1 MSAAIRS
8 GMNRVIFKLGAVM
21 SLAGLM
27 AGANMSRAQDMG
39 PMMPHEGGKIVTAFA
54 NDFGP
59 DAEGHFVFTSVTPQ
73 WINLEYT
80 STRGLKST
88 RTIDAHDRQKA
99 HVYVTGFADTM
110 PAMIPGTTSLGISG
124 EALVELRDQGSTVL
138 AIIYDTKMRQLKG
151 QLKLAKKR
159 VKVPIIVE
167 DRLLEVPAVQAT
179 GQFGTGSRTA
189 QGQFLFLDNQNNPL
203 MLESIVKYSWE
214 DQPRIERIVR
224 VTAGAS
230 MRSEME
236 QALETLRKYDIY
248 GIHFEF
254 DSARILGESS
264 SIVKDVATTLKNNPL
279 WTLQINGHTD
289 SIGDEAYN
297 QQLSRERAAA
307 VESALVRLGVDP
319 KRLKS
324 VGLGESKPKGKNATL
339 QGRALNR
346 RVELVRTDR

>member
-1 MSAAIRS
+1 MSA
-8 GMNRVIFKLGAVM
+8 VICSSKSRGICKVGAVVA
-21 SLAGLM
+21 LAGLI
-27 AGANMSRAQDMG
+27 AGADMSSAQDLG
-39 PMMPHEGGKIVTAFA
+39 PMMPHDGGQIVTAFA
-54 NDFGP
+54 NGFGP

-73 WINLEYT
+73 WLTLEYT

-88 RTIDAHDRQKA
+88 RTIDAHDRQTS
-99 HVYVTGFADTM
+99 HVYVTGFAETM

-124 EALVELRDQGSTVL
+124 DALVELRDHGSTVL
-138 AIIYDTKMRQLKG
+138 GIVYDAQMRQLKG
-151 QLKLAKKR
+151 QLNLTKKR
-159 VKVPIIVE
+159 IKVPIIVE
-167 DRLLEVPAVQAT
+167 DRLIEVPAVQAT

-224 VTAGAS
+224 VAAGAS
-230 MRSEME
+230 MRYAME

-254 DSARILGESS
+254 DSARILGESM

-289 SIGDEAYN
+289 SIGDVAYN
-297 QQLSRERAAA
+297 QQLSRDRAAS
-307 VESALVRLGVDP
+307 VETALVKLGVDP

-324 VGLGESKPKGKNATL
+324 VGLGETKPKGKNTTL